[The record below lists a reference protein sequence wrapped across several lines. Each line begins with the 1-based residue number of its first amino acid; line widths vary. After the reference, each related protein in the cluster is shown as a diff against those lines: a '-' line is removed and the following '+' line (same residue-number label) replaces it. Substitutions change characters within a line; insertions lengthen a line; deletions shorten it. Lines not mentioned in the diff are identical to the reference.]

1 VIYVDD
7 LAIVCVVAAV
17 PMVGDLIHGDIPAIV
32 DKVCVTRDGHARIYA
47 RPATSP
53 DATGQAGPSVHPRPG
68 NHSIRVA
75 RVLAE
80 LRRRR
85 LACDNVAGRPDL
97 QDGA

>member
-1 VIYVDD
+1 MIYVDD

-32 DKVCVTRDGHARIYA
+32 DKVCVTRDGHVRIHA
-47 RPATSP
+47 RPATSS
-53 DATGQAGPSVHPRPG
+53 DATGQARPSPHPLPG

-75 RVLAE
+75 GVLAE

-85 LACDNVAGRPDL
+85 PARENVAGRTDL
-97 QDGA
+97 QEGA